1 MTENDNVSPRT
12 SPQTSP
18 PMSPRT
24 SPKTS
29 LQTSARSVWG
39 PLVVLVVAFVT
50 GGWFLQRGVAQEAN
64 VYLQARLFQE
74 VLDHVTEQYVDPVD
88 RSALIGSAI
97 AGVLDELNDAHTSFI
112 DAETWDR
119 FRFRSG
125 ADADYGGVGLEIL
138 KRDGWVTV
146 ITPIPGGPAVR
157 AGIRAG
163 DRVIEVEGA
172 SAEDW
177 ETDQAA
183 SLLRGTPGTDVSL
196 LIDRPGVDKPIP
208 FTLTRAVI
216 ELLSVPFATIL
227 DEGVGYIPL
236 QVFSETSGREVRGAI
251 ERLQAEGMTS
261 LILDLRGNPGGL
273 LEEGVGVADL
283 FLANG
288 SAILETRGRA
298 SGQNQNF
305 GAVNPEMVP
314 GVPVVVLVN
323 ERSASA
329 SEIVAGAL
337 QDHDRALVIGNRT
350 YGKGSVQTLFRLS
363 GGNILRLT
371 TARWYTPAGRSIQI
385 VHDELEGSDPSQGLA
400 LGLGGEPVFRDV
412 PEELPT
418 VESLGGRTIY
428 GGGGITP
435 DLVVLPDTLSS
446 GEQAAVQRLFRSA
459 GVFATA
465 SFDHAVSYVQDHPDL
480 EPGFALGTE
489 DLDRF
494 YRTLVDELEVV
505 LSESDFRSA
514 VRYVTHQLE
523 RQIALQ
529 AWGEEGAFL
538 HTRGEDRQLNDAIE
552 ILRRAETPEA
562 LFSLARA
569 AGPTQTE
576 TGVETSTSGAS
587 GLN

>member
-1 MTENDNVSPRT
+1 MVEDNNMRT
-12 SPQTSP
+12 
-18 PMSPRT
+18 R
-24 SPKTS
+24 
-29 LQTSARSVWG
+29 SAWG
-39 PLVVLVVAFVT
+39 PLVVLVVALVT

-88 RSALIGSAI
+88 RPGLIGSAI
-97 AGVLDELNDAHTSFI
+97 EGVLGELNDPHTSFI
-112 DAETWDR
+112 DAETWDG

-138 KRDGWVTV
+138 KRGGWVTV

-172 SAEDW
+172 SAADW

-183 SLLRGTPGTDVSL
+183 NLLRGTPGTDVSL
-196 LIDRPGVDKPIP
+196 LIDRPGVDDPIP

-216 ELLSVPFATIL
+216 ELLSVPFATMV

-236 QVFSETSGREVRGAI
+236 QVFSETSGREVRDAI
-251 ERLQAEGMTS
+251 ERLQEEGLTS

-288 SAILETRGRA
+288 SPILETRGRA
-298 SGQNQNF
+298 ARQNQKF
-305 GAVNPEMVP
+305 GAVNAEMVP
-314 GVPVVVLVN
+314 GLPVVVLVN
-323 ERSASA
+323 ESSASA

-337 QDHDRALVIGNRT
+337 QDHDRALVIGTRT

-371 TARWYTPAGRSIQI
+371 TARWYTPVGRSIQI
-385 VHDELEGSDPSQGLA
+385 VHDEPAENDPPQNLA
-400 LGLGGEPVFRDV
+400 LGLGGEPVLKDV
-412 PEELPT
+412 SEELPT
-418 VESLGGRTIY
+418 VESMGGRTIY

-435 DLVVLPDTLSS
+435 DLVVLPDTLLAR
-446 GEQAAVQRLFRSA
+446 EQAAVQRLFRSA
-459 GVFATA
+459 NVFATA

-480 EPGFALGTE
+480 EPGFGLRSA
-489 DLDRF
+489 DLDGF
-494 YRTLVDELEVV
+494 YRTLIDEHEMV
-505 LSESDFRSA
+505 LDESDFVAA
-514 VRYVTHQLE
+514 VRFVTYQLE

-529 AWGEEGAFL
+529 AWDEEGAFL
-538 HTRGEDRQLNDAIE
+538 HTRGDDRQLNDAIE
-552 ILRRAETPEA
+552 ILMRAETPEA
-562 LFSLARA
+562 LLSLARA
-569 AGPTQTE
+569 AGAVQTT
-576 TGVETSTSGAS
+576 TGVGGSASGAP

>member
-1 MTENDNVSPRT
+1 MAENHD
-12 SPQTSP
+12 
-18 PMSPRT
+18 MSGTR
-24 SPKTS
+24 
-29 LQTSARSVWG
+29 SAWG
-39 PLVVLVVAFVT
+39 PLVVLVVALIT

-74 VLDHVTEQYVDPVD
+74 VLDHVTEQFVDPID
-88 RSALIGSAI
+88 RSALIESAI
-97 AGVLDELNDAHTSFI
+97 SGVLGELNDPHTSFI
-112 DAETWDR
+112 DAETWDG

-125 ADADYGGVGLEIL
+125 ADADYGGVGLEIQ

-146 ITPIPGGPAVR
+146 ITPLPGGPAVR

-183 SLLRGTPGTDVSL
+183 SLLRGSPGTDVSL
-196 LIDRPGVDKPIP
+196 LIDRPGVDDPIP

-216 ELLSVPFATIL
+216 ELLSVPFATMV

-251 ERLQAEGMTS
+251 ERLVEEGLTS
-261 LILDLRGNPGGL
+261 LILDLRGDPGGL

-283 FLANG
+283 FLADG
-288 SAILETRGRA
+288 SAILETRGRGA
-298 SGQNQNF
+298 GQNQEF

-314 GVPVVVLVN
+314 GLPVVVLVN

-350 YGKGSVQTLFRLS
+350 YGKGSVQTLFPLS
-363 GGNILRLT
+363 GGNRLRLT
-371 TARWYTPAGRSIQI
+371 TARWYTPVGRSIQI
-385 VHDELEGSDPSQGLA
+385 VRDEQAEDGAAPSLA
-400 LGLGGEPVFRDV
+400 LGVDGQRVLQGT

-418 VESLGGRTIY
+418 VQSLGGRTIY

-435 DLVVLPDTLSS
+435 DLVVLPDTISS
-446 GEQAAVQRLFRSA
+446 REQAAVQRLFRSA
-459 GVFATA
+459 GRLATA
-465 SFDHAVSYVQDHPDL
+465 SFDHAVSYVQNHPDL
-480 EPGFALGTE
+480 ERGFALRAA

-494 YRTLVDELEVV
+494 YRTLIDEHEIEFD
-505 LSESDFRSA
+505 ESDFVTA
-514 VRYVTHQLE
+514 VRFVTYQLE
-523 RQIALQ
+523 SQIALQ
-529 AWGEEGAFL
+529 AWGEEGAFQ
-538 HTRGEDRQLNDAIE
+538 HTRGDDRQLNDAIE
-552 ILRRAETPEA
+552 ILKQADTPEA
-562 LFSLARA
+562 LFTLAA
-569 AGPTQTE
+569 ATGPIETA
-576 TGVETSTSGAS
+576 TGVGASVSGAS

>member
-1 MTENDNVSPRT
+1 MANNDD
-12 SPQTSP
+12 
-18 PMSPRT
+18 MSTR
-24 SPKTS
+24 
-29 LQTSARSVWG
+29 SAWG
-39 PLVVLVVAFVT
+39 PLLVLVVALVT
-50 GGWFLQRGVAQEAN
+50 GGWFLQRGVAQDAN

-88 RSALIGSAI
+88 RSGLIGSAI
-97 AGVLDELNDAHTSFI
+97 EGVLGELNDAHTSFI
-112 DAETWDR
+112 DAETWDG

-172 SAEDW
+172 SAADW

-183 SLLRGTPGTDVSL
+183 NLLRGAPGTDVSL
-196 LIDRPGVDKPIP
+196 LIDRPGVDDPIP

-216 ELLSVPFATIL
+216 ELLSVPFATMV
-227 DEGVGYIPL
+227 DGGVGYIPL
-236 QVFSETSGREVRGAI
+236 QVFSETSGREVRDAI
-251 ERLQAEGMTS
+251 ERLQEEGLTS

-288 SAILETRGRA
+288 SPILETRGRTA
-298 SGQNQNF
+298 GQNQKF
-305 GAVNPEMVP
+305 GAMNAEMVP
-314 GVPVVVLVN
+314 GLPVVVLVN
-323 ERSASA
+323 ESSASA

-337 QDHDRALVIGNRT
+337 QDHDRALVIGTRT

-371 TARWYTPAGRSIQI
+371 TARWYTPVGRSIQI
-385 VHDELEGSDPSQGLA
+385 VHDEPAENDSPESLA
-400 LGLGGEPVFRDV
+400 LGLGGQPVINDV
-412 PEELPT
+412 PEDLPT
-418 VESLGGRTIY
+418 VESIGGRTIY

-435 DLVVLPDTLSS
+435 DLVVLPDTLLAR
-446 GEQAAVQRLFRSA
+446 EQAAVQPLFRSW
-459 GVFATA
+459 GTFSTA
-465 SFDHAVSYVQDHPDL
+465 SFNHAVSYVQDHPDL
-480 EPGFALGTE
+480 EPGFGLRSA
-489 DLDRF
+489 DLDEF
-494 YRTLVDELEVV
+494 YRTLIDEHEMV
-505 LSESDFRSA
+505 LDESDFVTA
-514 VRYVTHQLE
+514 VRFVTYQLE

-538 HTRGEDRQLNDAIE
+538 HTRADDRQLNDAME

-562 LFSLARA
+562 LFNLARA
-569 AGPTQTE
+569 AGPIETA
-576 TGVETSTSGAS
+576 TGVGGSVPGGS

>member
-1 MTENDNVSPRT
+1 MVEDNN
-12 SPQTSP
+12 
-18 PMSPRT
+18 MSTR
-24 SPKTS
+24 
-29 LQTSARSVWG
+29 SAWG
-39 PLVVLVVAFVT
+39 PLVVLVVALVT

-88 RSALIGSAI
+88 RSGLIGSAI
-97 AGVLDELNDAHTSFI
+97 EGVLGELNDPHTSFI
-112 DAETWDR
+112 DAETWDG

-172 SAEDW
+172 SAADW

-183 SLLRGTPGTDVSL
+183 NLLRGTPGTDVSL
-196 LIDRPGVDKPIP
+196 LIDRPGVDDPIP

-216 ELLSVPFATIL
+216 ELLSVPFTTMV

-236 QVFSETSGREVRGAI
+236 QVFSETSGREVGDAI
-251 ERLQAEGMTS
+251 ERLQEEGLTS

-288 SAILETRGRA
+288 SSILETRGRA
-298 SGQNQNF
+298 DGQNQKF
-305 GAVNPEMVP
+305 GAMNAEMVP
-314 GVPVVVLVN
+314 GLPVVVLVN
-323 ERSASA
+323 ESSASA

-337 QDHDRALVIGNRT
+337 QDHDRALVIGTRT

-371 TARWYTPAGRSIQI
+371 TARWYTPVGRSIQI
-385 VHDELEGSDPSQGLA
+385 VHDEPAENDPPQSLA
-400 LGLGGEPVFRDV
+400 LGLGGEPVLKDV
-412 PEELPT
+412 SEELPT
-418 VESLGGRTIY
+418 VESMGGRTIY

-435 DLVVLPDTLSS
+435 DLVVLPDTLLAH
-446 GEQAAVQRLFRSA
+446 EQAAVQRLFRSA
-459 GVFATA
+459 NVFAPA
-465 SFDHAVSYVQDHPDL
+465 LFDHAVSYVQDHPDL
-480 EPGFALGTE
+480 EPGFGLRSA
-489 DLDRF
+489 DLDGF
-494 YRTLVDELEVV
+494 YRTLIDEHEMV
-505 LSESDFRSA
+505 LDESDFVTA
-514 VRYVTHQLE
+514 VRFVTYQLE

-538 HTRGEDRQLNDAIE
+538 HTRGDDRQLNDAIE

-562 LFSLARA
+562 LFSLSRA
-569 AGPTQTE
+569 AGAVQTT
-576 TGVETSTSGAS
+576 TGVGGSASGVS

>member
-1 MTENDNVSPRT
+1 MVEDNNISTR
-12 SPQTSP
+12 
-18 PMSPRT
+18 
-24 SPKTS
+24 
-29 LQTSARSVWG
+29 SAWG
-39 PLVVLVVAFVT
+39 PLVVLVVALVT

-74 VLDHVTEQYVDPVD
+74 VLDHVTEQYVDAVD
-88 RSALIGSAI
+88 RSGLIGSAI
-97 AGVLDELNDAHTSFI
+97 EGVLEELNDPHTSFI
-112 DAETWDR
+112 DAETWDG

-146 ITPIPGGPAVR
+146 IMPIPGGPAVR

-172 SAEDW
+172 SAADW

-183 SLLRGTPGTDVSL
+183 NLLRGIPGTDVSL
-196 LIDRPGVDKPIP
+196 LIDRPGVDDPIP

-216 ELLSVPFATIL
+216 ELLSVPFATMV

-236 QVFSETSGREVRGAI
+236 QMFSETSGREVRDAI
-251 ERLQAEGMTS
+251 ERLQEEGLTS

-288 SAILETRGRA
+288 SPILETRGRA
-298 SGQNQNF
+298 AGQNQKF
-305 GAVNPEMVP
+305 GAMNAEMVP
-314 GVPVVVLVN
+314 GLPVVVLVN
-323 ERSASA
+323 ESSASA

-337 QDHDRALVIGNRT
+337 QDHDRALVIGTRT

-371 TARWYTPAGRSIQI
+371 TARWYTPVGRSIQI
-385 VHDELEGSDPSQGLA
+385 VHDESAENDPPQSLA
-400 LGLGGEPVFRDV
+400 LGLGGEPVFKDV
-412 PEELPT
+412 SEELPT
-418 VESLGGRTIY
+418 IESMGGRTIY

-435 DLVVLPDTLSS
+435 DLVVLPDTLLAR
-446 GEQAAVQRLFRSA
+446 EQAAVQRLFRSA
-459 GVFATA
+459 NVFATA

-480 EPGFALGTE
+480 EPGFGLRSA
-489 DLDRF
+489 DLDEF
-494 YRTLVDELEVV
+494 YRTLIDEHEMV
-505 LSESDFRSA
+505 LDESDFVTA
-514 VRYVTHQLE
+514 VRFVTYQLE

-529 AWGEEGAFL
+529 AWGEEGEFL
-538 HTRGEDRQLNDAIE
+538 HTRADDRQLNDAME

-562 LFSLARA
+562 LFNLARA
-569 AGPTQTE
+569 AGPIETA
-576 TGVETSTSGAS
+576 TGVGGSVPGGS

>member
-1 MTENDNVSPRT
+1 MAANNN
-12 SPQTSP
+12 
-18 PMSPRT
+18 MSTR
-24 SPKTS
+24 
-29 LQTSARSVWG
+29 SAWG
-39 PLVVLVVAFVT
+39 PLVVLVVALVT

-88 RSALIGSAI
+88 RSGLIGSAI
-97 AGVLDELNDAHTSFI
+97 EGVLEELNDPHTSFI
-112 DAETWDR
+112 DAETWDG

-172 SAEDW
+172 SAADW

-183 SLLRGTPGTDVSL
+183 NLLRGRPGTDVSL
-196 LIDRPGVDKPIP
+196 LIDRPGVDEPIP

-216 ELLSVPFATIL
+216 ELLSVPFATMV
-227 DEGVGYIPL
+227 DEGVGYIAL
-236 QVFSETSGREVRGAI
+236 QRFSETSGSEVHRAI
-251 ERLQAEGMTS
+251 EGLQEEGLTS

-288 SAILETRGRA
+288 SPILETRGRA
-298 SGQNQNF
+298 AGQNQKF

-314 GVPVVVLVN
+314 GLPVVVLVN
-323 ERSASA
+323 ETSASA

-337 QDHDRALVIGNRT
+337 QDHDRALVMGNRT

-371 TARWYTPAGRSIQI
+371 TARWYTPVGRSIQI
-385 VHDELEGSDPSQGLA
+385 VHDDVAENGASRSSA
-400 LGLGGEPVFRDV
+400 LGLGGQPVPKDA

-418 VESLGGRTIY
+418 VESVGGRTIY

-435 DLVVLPDTLSS
+435 DLVVLPDTLSAR
-446 GEQAAVQRLFRSA
+446 EQAAVQRLFRSA
-459 GVFATA
+459 GAFGTA

-480 EPGFALGTE
+480 ETGFALGTA

-494 YRTLVDELEVV
+494 YRTLIDEHEVV
-505 LSESDFRSA
+505 LDESDFVTA
-514 VRYVTHQLE
+514 VRYVTYQLE
-523 RQIALQ
+523 HQIALQ

-538 HTRGEDRQLNDAIE
+538 HTRADDRQLNDAIE

-569 AGPTQTE
+569 AGPIE
-576 TGVETSTSGAS
+576 TATDAGASASGAS

>member
-1 MTENDNVSPRT
+1 MAEHDNMSPHVSPR
-12 SPQTSP
+12 
-18 PMSPRT
+18 
-24 SPKTS
+24 
-29 LQTSARSVWG
+29 SAWG
-39 PLVVLVVAFVT
+39 PLVVLVVTLVT

-88 RSALIGSAI
+88 RSGLIGSAI
-97 AGVLDELNDAHTSFI
+97 EGVLEQLNDPHTSFI
-112 DAETWDR
+112 DAQTWDG

-125 ADADYGGVGLEIL
+125 ADADYGGIGLEIL

-172 SAEDW
+172 SARDW

-183 SLLRGTPGTDVSL
+183 NLLRGTPGTDVSL
-196 LIDRPGVDKPIP
+196 LIDRPGVDEPIP

-216 ELLSVPFATIL
+216 ELLSVPFTTMV

-236 QVFSETSGREVRGAI
+236 QVFSETSGREVRSAI
-251 ERLQAEGMTS
+251 ERLQEEGLTS

-298 SGQNQNF
+298 AGQNQKF

-314 GVPVVVLVN
+314 GLPVVILVN
-323 ERSASA
+323 ESSASA

-337 QDHDRALVIGNRT
+337 QDHDRALVMGNRT

-371 TARWYTPAGRSIQI
+371 TARWYTPVGRSIQI
-385 VHDELEGSDPSQGLA
+385 VHDEVAENGPSRSLA
-400 LGLGGEPVFRDV
+400 LGLRGQPVPKDV
-412 PEELPT
+412 SEELPT
-418 VESLGGRTIY
+418 VESMGGRTIY

-435 DLVVLPDTLSS
+435 DLVVLPDTLSAR
-446 GEQAAVQRLFRSA
+446 EQAAVQRLFRSA

-465 SFDHAVSYVQDHPDL
+465 SFDHAVSYVQNHPDL
-480 EPGFALGTE
+480 EPGFALSAA
-489 DLDRF
+489 DRDRF
-494 YRTLVDELEVV
+494 YRTLIDEHEVALE
-505 LSESDFRSA
+505 ESDFATA
-514 VRYVTHQLE
+514 VRFVTYQLE

-538 HTRGEDRQLNDAIE
+538 HTRADDRQLNDAIE

-569 AGPTQTE
+569 AGPIETA
-576 TGVETSTSGAS
+576 TGVGGSASGGS

>member
-1 MTENDNVSPRT
+1 MAKNDD
-12 SPQTSP
+12 
-18 PMSPRT
+18 MSTR
-24 SPKTS
+24 
-29 LQTSARSVWG
+29 SAWG
-39 PLVVLVVAFVT
+39 PLVVLVVALVT

-88 RSALIGSAI
+88 RSGLIGSAI
-97 AGVLDELNDAHTSFI
+97 EGVLEELNDPHTSFI
-112 DAETWDR
+112 DAQTWDG

-183 SLLRGTPGTDVSL
+183 NLLRGSPGTDVSL
-196 LIDRPGVDKPIP
+196 TIDRPGVDEPIP

-216 ELLSVPFATIL
+216 ELLSVPFATMVG
-227 DEGVGYIPL
+227 EGVGYIPL
-236 QVFSETSGREVRGAI
+236 QVFSETSGREVRDAI
-251 ERLQAEGMTS
+251 EGLLAEGLTS

-288 SAILETRGRA
+288 SPILETRGRA
-298 SGQNQNF
+298 ARQNQKF
-305 GAVNPEMVP
+305 GAVNAEMVS
-314 GVPVVVLVN
+314 GLPVVVLVN
-323 ERSASA
+323 ESSASA

-371 TARWYTPAGRSIQI
+371 TARWYTPVGRSIQI
-385 VHDELEGSDPSQGLA
+385 VHDEVAENGPPQSLA
-400 LGLGGEPVFRDV
+400 LGLGGQPVPKDV

-418 VESLGGRTIY
+418 VESMGGRSIY

-435 DLVVLPDTLSS
+435 DLVILPDTLSAR
-446 GEQAAVQRLFRSA
+446 EQAAVQRLFRSA
-459 GVFATA
+459 NVFATA
-465 SFDHAVSYVQDHPDL
+465 SFDHAVSYVQGHPDL
-480 EPGFALGTE
+480 EPGFALRAA

-494 YRTLVDELEVV
+494 YRTLIDEHEVV
-505 LSESDFRSA
+505 LDESDFVTA
-514 VRYVTHQLE
+514 VRFVTYQLE

-538 HTRGEDRQLNDAIE
+538 HMRTDDKQLNDAIE
-552 ILRRAETPEA
+552 ILSRAETPEA
-562 LFSLARA
+562 LFDLARA
-569 AGPTQTE
+569 AEPIQTR
-576 TGVETSTSGAS
+576 TGVGGSASGGSGA
-587 GLN
+587 N